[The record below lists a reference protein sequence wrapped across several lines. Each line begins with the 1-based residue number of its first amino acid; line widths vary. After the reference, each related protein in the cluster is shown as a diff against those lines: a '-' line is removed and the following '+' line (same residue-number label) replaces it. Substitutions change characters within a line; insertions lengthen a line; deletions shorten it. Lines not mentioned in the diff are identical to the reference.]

1 MDGAN
6 TRIVKR
12 WFEEVWNQRK
22 RGAITELF
30 AANGVAHGVS
40 DTGGDLHGPEAI
52 LTFYERLVAA
62 FPDLRVEVD
71 DCIEAGDKVAARYT
85 ATMNHGGEYLGLRA
99 SGKGATVTGLS
110 MLRVANGQIV
120 ESWDSWDKLALMHQI
135 GGVHFA
141 PAFSPVK

>member
-52 LTFYERLVAA
+52 LPFYERLVAA

-71 DCIEAGDKVAARYT
+71 DCIEAGEMVAARYT
-85 ATMNHGGEYLGLRA
+85 ATMSHGGEYLGLRA

-120 ESWDSWDKLALMHQI
+120 ESWDSWDKLTLMHQI
-135 GGVHFA
+135 GGIQFA
-141 PAFSPVK
+141 KEFAV